1 MKLMNYYC
9 MLGAAM
15 ACAMAFS
22 SCSGS
27 DDSETPDNPVVEG
40 ELPAEVPYTDLQL
53 TGTQRE
59 AMQASNEFAVSLMKD
74 VMEMQGGE
82 STVVSPFSLYTA
94 LSMVANGDK
103 GTTRD
108 RILEALGFGK
118 GEAGLEQLNDFNSF
132 MTRNLPTLDSRAY
145 ALVSNSV
152 WLNNSM
158 RVLEP
163 FSESLEKWYGARVA
177 SLPDLHSDAARHQ
190 INEWCADK
198 TRGMIP
204 EFLKENLKG
213 DMALINATYFAGIW
227 TEGFR
232 KEATAKATFTN
243 QDGTRTQVDM
253 MRQRFGRALY
263 ARTDDATV
271 LGLPYGNGNF
281 RMMCVLPDGDISEYA
296 AGMTEA
302 SLRNEFAKAVKTP
315 CVAAMPKFDIGSRQK
330 LMELLKRKGLE
341 CLENPGLD
349 AISPDGNL
357 HVADVLQ
364 EARVSSDEGGTTGA
378 AVTKIEMDMSSSG
391 TEPKFPEVTLDR
403 PFMFLIEET
412 STGTILFMGAVT
424 KL

>member
-198 TRGMIP
+198 TRGMTP

-243 QDGTRTQVDM
+243 QDGTRTPVDM
-253 MRQRFGRALY
+253 MR
-263 ARTDDATV
+263 
-271 LGLPYGNGNF
+271 
-281 RMMCVLPDGDISEYA
+281 
-296 AGMTEA
+296 
-302 SLRNEFAKAVKTP
+302 
-315 CVAAMPKFDIGSRQK
+315 
-330 LMELLKRKGLE
+330 
-341 CLENPGLD
+341 
-349 AISPDGNL
+349 
-357 HVADVLQ
+357 
-364 EARVSSDEGGTTGA
+364 
-378 AVTKIEMDMSSSG
+378 
-391 TEPKFPEVTLDR
+391 
-403 PFMFLIEET
+403 
-412 STGTILFMGAVT
+412 
-424 KL
+424 